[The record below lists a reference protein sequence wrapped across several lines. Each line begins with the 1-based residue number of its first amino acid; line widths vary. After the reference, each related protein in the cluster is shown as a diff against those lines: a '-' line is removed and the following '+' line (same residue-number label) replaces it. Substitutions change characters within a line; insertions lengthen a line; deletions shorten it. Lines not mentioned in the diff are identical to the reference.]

1 MHRQSQSKHCT
12 RVLLAPGVTPPLG
25 RNCII
30 LLQRGHTHTHDD
42 PGKAPDCISLRSPE
56 RYLTVSVSGSHRHLL
71 ILAHEL
77 VEHRHGLSL
86 GQDIGDVRLTSDEH
100 QQDHKAG
107 DIVAQTFSSSE
118 NVLGLLERYRVE
130 REVDAALG
138 VRENARRAVCC
149 DSPALMTVRR
159 APKVRPKWIRQYRF
173 STNVQYLYKA
183 QKVVYNVFLPSV
195 DGTSLG
201 STANVIEIHSGGV
214 FQPPYARLRTRHIQ
228 RLPSH
233 CLPSTYQYIP
243 VHTSYITHI
252 LTQAASAS

>member
-1 MHRQSQSKHCT
+1 MIAWPIRTGPIVYRTSYEMC
-12 RVLLAPGVTPPLG
+12 
-25 RNCII
+25 
-30 LLQRGHTHTHDD
+30 
-42 PGKAPDCISLRSPE
+42 
-56 RYLTVSVSGSHRHLL
+56 SVSRLRHRF
-71 ILAHEL
+71 
-77 VEHRHGLSL
+77 S
-86 GQDIGDVRLTSDEH
+86 DRL
-100 QQDHKAG
+100 
-107 DIVAQTFSSSE
+107 
-118 NVLGLLERYRVE
+118 
-130 REVDAALG
+130 DA
-138 VRENARRAVCC
+138 RI
-149 DSPALMTVRR
+149 MTVRR